1 MTVGDTPEYHWDTGY
16 DGIQGFSSHLRNRVS
31 ETSTPQG
38 GQSPRGRPRTPP
50 EPQRQFKQLKV
61 YDETPAGRPLPTLQQ
76 IRQANLRKI
85 FEEEGVDTPCDI
97 CGDPHHDYRNCTK
110 EAYRESQ
117 DVRQSPAKGRGSGVQ
132 CPNCNIPH
140 PGICPC
146 AWCDRPG
153 HIAQDCMAHFA
164 DDSMRA
170 RFPKKEKMKR
180 TPIKH
185 YECRRCGGSHP
196 FNIYCPNVRDPPVI
210 PGECR
215 SCGTTTREHANDCQ
229 YVAIKDNI
237 GLCTYCQAQD
247 HRYAA
252 CPQRTLDQE
261 TVARETRKNKKNNK
275 KRGKVKIV
283 AGIMTRE
290 QESDSTLSPEKEEGG
305 VETPSPQRL
314 EGRRGYQPPLHSRY
328 APSPRVA
335 QREVMCSFC
344 GVNTHDYRDC
354 PVMQQY
360 IREQADALAQ
370 RRLGEYQHPWEWEGY
385 EIPRQLPPHQDP
397 LFRGGNQMIEDQ
409 YLVRGSLS
417 KEFKNRE

>member
-1 MTVGDTPEYHWDTGY
+1 MGDTPEYHWDTGY
-16 DGIQGFSSHLRNRVS
+16 DGIKGFSSHLRNRVS
-31 ETSTPQG
+31 EPSTPQG
-38 GQSPRGRPRTPP
+38 GKSPRGRPRTPP

-61 YDETPAGRPLPTLQQ
+61 YDETPAGRQLPTLQQ

-97 CGDPHHDYRNCTK
+97 FGSPHHDYRNCTK
-110 EAYRESQ
+110 ETYWESQ
-117 DVRQSPAKGRGSGVQ
+117 DVRQSPAKGRGSGSQ

-170 RFPKKEKMKR
+170 RFPKKEKMKK

-185 YECRRCGGSHP
+185 YECCRCGGSHP

-237 GLCTYCQAQD
+237 GLCTYCQGQD
-247 HRYAA
+247 HRYAD
-252 CPQRTLDQE
+252 CPQWTLDQE
-261 TVARETRKNKKNNK
+261 TATREVKKNKKNK

-314 EGRRGYQPPLHSRY
+314 GGRQGYQRPLHVGYLSQ
-328 APSPRVA
+328 PVMTPK
-335 QREVMCSFC
+335 EVMCSFC
-344 GVNTHDYRDC
+344 GGNTHDYRDC
-354 PVMQQY
+354 QMMHQY

-370 RRLGEYQHPWEWEGY
+370 RG
-385 EIPRQLPPHQDP
+385 
-397 LFRGGNQMIEDQ
+397 
-409 YLVRGSLS
+409 
-417 KEFKNRE
+417 